1 MAKTFHFY
9 ANFNSKLQTDALQL
23 KIETGS
29 LQWSK
34 KLCLTFV
41 TNILKLVNQM
51 KDLLAFSLPLDLLQ
65 IKAMPGAILIDL
77 QSSFYLMI
85 YGHQGQ
91 RLAQDLIQFF

>member
-29 LQWSK
+29 SQWSK

-51 KDLLAFSLPLDLLQ
+51 KNLLAFSLPLDLLQ
-65 IKAMPGAILIDL
+65 IKAMPGAILNNSDKQI
-77 QSSFYLMI
+77 SFYLMK
-85 YGHQGQ
+85 G
-91 RLAQDLIQFF
+91 FFQ